1 MTFLI
6 IIQIL
11 LLAYLGFSSIYIFI
25 FSFAGLF
32 PIRKRKVINTEVRKY
47 AVMIP
52 GYKEDQVIIEVA
64 EDALKQDYP
73 ADKYDVIVIADSFKE
88 ETLKKLKKLPIQV
101 IEVSFDLSTKSK
113 ALNVAMAQLPDI
125 YDVAIVLDADNLM
138 EVSFISKIN
147 DAFNKGFM
155 AVQGHR
161 IAKNMNTRFAI
172 LDAISEEVNNM
183 IFRKGHRV
191 LGLSAALIG
200 SGMAMEYQYF
210 KKMMKSIKAVGGFDK
225 EIELQMLKERKVIEF
240 LQDVYV
246 LDEKVQ
252 KAEVFSNQRRRWL
265 SAQLHYFSM
274 DFFTSLKHLIL
285 KGNVDY
291 FDKAIQFIQP
301 PRIMLL
307 GFLFIINFI
316 SIIFNPI
323 EWVYIWLAV
332 LATTVLTFV
341 FSIPLKFYNIKTLM
355 AVITIPKAFFLMFL
369 SLINIKGANKK
380 FIHTEHTSTNTEND

>member
-1 MTFLI
+1 MIILL

-11 LLAYLGFSSIYIFI
+11 LVSYLGFSSIYIFI
-25 FSFAGLF
+25 FSFASLF
-32 PIRKRKVINTEVRKY
+32 PIRKRKIINSEMRKY

-73 ADKYDVIVIADSFKE
+73 KEKYDVIVIADSFQE
-88 ETLKKLKKLPIQV
+88 ETLKRLKKLPIQV
-101 IEVSFDLSTKSK
+101 IEVSFELSTKSK

-125 YDVAIVLDADNLM
+125 YDVAVVLDADNLM
-138 EVSFISKIN
+138 DTSFLSKIN
-147 DAFNKGFM
+147 NAFNKGFM

-240 LQDVYV
+240 LEDAYV
-246 LDEKVQ
+246 LDEKVS
-252 KAEVFSNQRRRWL
+252 KAEVFSNQRKRWL

-285 KGNVDY
+285 KGNIDY

-307 GFLFIINFI
+307 GFLLIINVK
-316 SIIFNPI
+316 SILFNPI

-332 LATTVLTFV
+332 LAMTILTFI

-355 AVITIPKAFFLMFL
+355 ALITLPKAFFLMFI
-369 SLINIKGANKK
+369 SLIKMRGANEK
-380 FIHTEHTSTNTEND
+380 FIHTEHTRFDD